1 MRLASLLLLVALA
14 ACGGST
20 ATAPDSGPAANADAT
35 TSDASP
41 PADATSDAA
50 TPANVG
56 FVTLLSD
63 TAPAHARASATFLTG
78 GPAYL
83 CTEQPSGPCILYRCT
98 PRPGASTRPAP
109 HAGVVQLTGL
119 TQPLSL
125 TPATDGSY
133 PASILQTTSLW
144 AGGETLTAS
153 APGASVPAFTTS
165 VTTPRRITLSAPT
178 LPTGDWMIDR
188 AQPIALTWSGATAED
203 LIVTLG
209 VITLGPLELEC
220 VFPASAGSATLPA
233 AALGLLPAGD
243 AYYTMVSRTRRQLDV
258 SDWRITLRADTDA
271 ILPDARLV
279 EGQAVLR

>member
-1 MRLASLLLLVALA
+1 MRLAPLLLLVSLTS
-14 ACGGST
+14 CGGS
-20 ATAPDSGPAANADAT
+20 SAT
-35 TSDASP
+35 TPDGGSATDASP
-41 PADATSDAA
+41 SDARPSDAGPSSDAA
-50 TPANVG
+50 APANVG
-56 FVTLLSD
+56 FITLLSD

-203 LIVTLG
+203 IIVTLG

>member
-78 GPAYL
+78 GPAFL
-83 CTEQPSGPCILYRCT
+83 CTEQPSGACTLYRCS

-109 HAGVVQLTGL
+109 HAGIIQLTGL
-119 TQPLSL
+119 TQALSF

-133 PASILQTTSLW
+133 PVSILQTSSLW
-144 AGGETLTAS
+144 TGGETVTAS
-153 APGASVPAFTTS
+153 APGASVPAFTAS
-165 VTTPRRITLSAPT
+165 VTTPHRITLGAPA
-178 LPTGDWMIDR
+178 LPTGDWLIDR
-188 AQPIALTWSGATAED
+188 TQPIVLTWSGASAED
-203 LIVTLG
+203 VIVTLG
-209 VITLGPLELEC
+209 ANTVDPLELEC
-220 VFPASAGSATLPA
+220 VFPASAGTGTLPA

-243 AYYTMVSRTRRQLDV
+243 AYYGIVTRTRRQVDV
-258 SDWRITLRADTDA
+258 PAWRITLRADTDA

-279 EGQAVLR
+279 AGSAVLR

>member
-1 MRLASLLLLVALA
+1 MRLAPLLLLLCLA
-14 ACGGST
+14 ACGGS
-20 ATAPDSGPAANADAT
+20 SAT
-35 TSDASP
+35 TPDGGGATDASP
-41 PADATSDAA
+41 SDAGRLDAGPSSDAA
-50 TPANVG
+50 APANVG
-56 FVTLLSD
+56 FITLLSD

-83 CTEQPSGPCILYRCT
+83 CTEQPSGACTLYRCT

-109 HAGVVQLTGL
+109 HAGIVQLTGL

-144 AGGETLTAS
+144 TGGETLTAS

-165 VTTPRRITLSAPT
+165 VMTPRRITLSAPT

-203 LIVTLG
+203 IIVTLG
-209 VITLGPLELEC
+209 VITIDPVELEC
-220 VFPASAGSATLPA
+220 VFPASAGAGTLPA
-233 AALGLLPAGD
+233 AALGLLPTGD
-243 AYYTMVSRTRRQLDV
+243 AYYTIVSRTRQQVDTA
-258 SDWRITLRADTDA
+258 DWRITLRADTDA

-279 EGQAVLR
+279 AGQAVLR